1 MSGAGG
7 EPRVVVVTKVGC
19 HLCDDAMTVV
29 AAVCDSLDVAWAAR
43 ELDDVPEPQRSHWIE
58 LVPVVLVDDLV
69 HDVFR
74 VDADRLRDALS

>member
-1 MSGAGG
+1 MSGAG
-7 EPRVVVVTKVGC
+7 EPRVVVVTKLGC

-29 AAVCDSLDVAWAAR
+29 AAVCDSLDVAWTPLQLA
-43 ELDDVPEPQRSHWIE
+43 DVPEPQRSHWTE
-58 LVPVVLVDDLV
+58 LVPVVLVDEAV